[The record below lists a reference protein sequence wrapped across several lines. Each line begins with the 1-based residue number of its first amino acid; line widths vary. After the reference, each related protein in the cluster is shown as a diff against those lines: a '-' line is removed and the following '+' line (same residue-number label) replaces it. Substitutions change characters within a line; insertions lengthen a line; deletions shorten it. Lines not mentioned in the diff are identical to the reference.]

1 MHERKF
7 LAIGFD
13 MDSTLLRTNVRYLR
27 LREIAY
33 EVMIEFGIP
42 DGVFEKGDG
51 SAVVVNKGLRYLMDH
66 GREED
71 ADDLMDHLNGRMTPV
86 ELENAGTARP
96 YEGAEE
102 MLEYLKNKGYKIGVL
117 TRGSRRYAETAL
129 TVSGVID
136 ELDALVCRDDFDELD
151 AKPSPSAMV
160 HLSNALGVA
169 AKDVLY
175 IGDNKID
182 WFCARD
188 SGAGFIGVLT
198 RYTKEDWTALGDILV
213 IDTVADLVR
222 IL

>member
-1 MHERKF
+1 MPERRF
-7 LAIGFD
+7 LAVGFD
-13 MDSTLLRTNVRYLR
+13 MDSTLLRTNVRYLK
-27 LREIAY
+27 LKEIAY
-33 EVMIEFGIP
+33 EAMMEYGIP

-51 SAVVVNKGLRYLMDH
+51 SAIVVNKGLRYLADN

-71 ADDLMDHLNGRMTPV
+71 ADMLMNDLNERMTPV

-102 MLEYLKNKGYKIGVL
+102 MLGYLKKKGYRIGVL

-151 AKPSPSAMV
+151 AKPSPSAMI

-169 AKDVLY
+169 VKDVLY
-175 IGDNKID
+175 VGDNKID

-188 SGAGFIGVLT
+188 SGAGFVGVLT
-198 RYTKEDWTALGDILV
+198 RYTEEDWAALGDILV